1 MSMVEV
7 LTGLGKDQYD
17 EVYAHLMS
25 LTPIFHL
32 PDEIRTQLLYAF
44 GDLAKLC
51 RQKDEKIKMVSIKL
65 GEEE

>member
-1 MSMVEV
+1 MVDV
-7 LTGLGKDQYD
+7 LLGSPADEYD
-17 EVYAHLMS
+17 LIYAHLMS

-44 GDLAKLC
+44 GDMAKLC
-51 RQKDEKIKMVSIKL
+51 RDKDEKIRILSIKL